1 MQILITLA
9 IFVAILALF
18 LWRSVR
24 IIPQAQESVVE
35 RFGKYHRTLKSGP
48 KFVIPFVDQI
58 RVDVDKRD
66 QVVSFP
72 PQAAITQDNLGVSVD
87 TAVYYRVTDVYN
99 ATYKISN
106 FITAVEQLVSA
117 TLRNVI
123 GGMDL
128 EDTLTSRDQINR
140 ELRSVLDEATADWG
154 LKVTRV
160 ELKGIDPS
168 ESIQE
173 AMEKQMRADREKRA
187 QILQAEGDKQSAVLR
202 AEGEKSAEVL
212 RARGSAEAETVQ
224 AKAEAEAMT
233 LRARGE
239 ADSISMVFK
248 AIHAGGV
255 DKDLLA
261 FQYLQKLPEIAK
273 GDSNKLW
280 IVPTEM
286 GANASFWPFANQMD
300 EIASAL
306 RSNQGSDA
314 TSAAERSGN
323 GSETTSSSN
332 VPHVNGD
339 ELPMAEKL
347 DPPENGQS

>member
-1 MQILITLA
+1 MEILIAIA
-9 IFVAILALF
+9 IFVAITALV
-18 LWRSVR
+18 LWRSIR

-48 KFVIPFVDQI
+48 KVVIPFVDQI

-87 TAVYYRVTDVYN
+87 TVVYYRVTDVYN
-99 ATYKISN
+99 ATYKVSN

-128 EDTLTSRDQINR
+128 EQTLTSRDQINR

-154 LKVTRV
+154 LKVTRI

-202 AEGEKSAEVL
+202 AEGEKSAQVL

-239 ADSISMVFK
+239 ADAISMVFK

-261 FQYLQKLPEIAK
+261 YQYLQKLPEIAK

-286 GANASFWPFANQMD
+286 GANSSFWPFANQMD
-300 EIASAL
+300 EITDAL
-306 RSNQGSDA
+306 RGGQKAATPTEQHDA
-314 TSAAERSGN
+314 ADTSEAPGRPVVDPGVDLPTA
-323 GSETTSSSN
+323 
-332 VPHVNGD
+332 V
-339 ELPMAEKL
+339 ELDA
-347 DPPENGQS
+347 PENDQNS